1 MVLLAMLYQ
10 LGIYFLAN
18 VHDVR
23 AAGVEP
29 ASWRRMYQIRRSARY
44 GGETN
49 SLPLDAGKGFDQS
62 LSVGMHWILEY

>member
-1 MVLLAMLYQ
+1 MILLAMLYQ

-18 VHDVR
+18 VHYIW

-29 ASWRRMYQIRRSARY
+29 ASWRWMDQVWRSARY
-44 GGETN
+44 GGETD
-49 SLPLDAGKGFDQS
+49 SLAFDAGKGFDQS